1 MSRLQGSKRILRSNE
16 ILLSSAGLT
25 ETDLQLTFSLQ
36 VRTKVQWDQGPV
48 NHSQTITFWFYRKH
62 RNNNN
67 TKNWISSFRN
77 AKVLS
82 QPSFFLYLTE
92 EPSCNF
98 LIVVWF
104 KCSPGRLKV
113 SVFCL
118 TMADFHFHSSLCTW
132 SFSQQYLFVKLYTD
146 LWTIQASKRRR
157 NQEMN
162 QCCVYMWQRT

>member
-36 VRTKVQWDQGPV
+36 VRTKVQRDQGPI

-82 QPSFFLYLTE
+82 QPSFFLYFTE

-98 LIVVWF
+98 FIVVWI

-113 SVFCL
+113 SVFVWQWL
-118 TMADFHFHSSLCTW
+118 IFIFTPAFVPDPFHSNIYLAPKSRDEPVLC
-132 SFSQQYLFVKLYTD
+132 LHVTD
-146 LWTIQASKRRR
+146 NLAN
-157 NQEMN
+157 NQF
-162 QCCVYMWQRT
+162 

>member
-36 VRTKVQWDQGPV
+36 VWTKVQRDQGPV
-48 NHSQTITFWFYRKH
+48 NYSQTITFCFYRKH
-62 RNNNN
+62 SHNNN
-67 TKNWISSFRN
+67 TKNLLPSFRN

-82 QPSFFLYLTE
+82 QPSFLYIL
-92 EPSCNF
+92 PSRSLLVIF
-98 LIVVWF
+98 FIVVWI
-104 KCSPGRLKV
+104 KCSQGLLKV

-132 SFSQQYLFVKLYTD
+132 SFSQQYLFVKLCTD
-146 LWTIQASKRRR
+146 PWTIQASKRRL
-157 NQEMN
+157 N
-162 QCCVYMWQRT
+162 